1 MSLNVGRI
9 CNQDTSTKV
18 LSRYKLLTCFDLFSA
33 VVFTWSVLDLTLP
46 VTKLL
51 QGAETDV
58 ADSSHFIKS
67 LKSLINSKCRNVD
80 QFHNN
85 CYKSVF
91 ELVKKVKVDEIKP
104 WTLEIQRNC
113 NNIPSELV
121 SDFFKKVVTMP
132 LLDYL
137 TTQLN
142 ERFDIA
148 DVTIYSGLVII
159 PSKLI
164 SMVHKMFAG
173 GKNLDHLLNI
183 ISQIFLFIKLRCS
196 A

>member
-1 MSLNVGRI
+1 M
-9 CNQDTSTKV
+9 
-18 LSRYKLLTCFDLFSA
+18 
-33 VVFTWSVLDLTLP
+33 
-46 VTKLL
+46 
-51 QGAETDV
+51 
-58 ADSSHFIKS
+58 
-67 LKSLINSKCRNVD
+67 
-80 QFHNN
+80 
-85 CYKSVF
+85 
-91 ELVKKVKVDEIKP
+91 VKKVKVDEIKP